1 VEHLPAIAADPSKDQ
16 STTDKVKEKAAETWD
31 KTKEKTSEAWDKTKE
46 KTVET
51 KDKVKDKIGG
61 NKKESAEDKAEAAR
75 KAEGKDTVG
84 AKVDR
89 GLDKTK
95 AKARDTKDKIA
106 AKTESSDDVRQAQT
120 ALKEKGQDPGRSTA
134 STGRARRGAP
144 QLPEDREHQGD
155 RPSRQRDQGPPDGRP
170 GVFDDGRAVGLT
182 DDGPDA
188 GAARGDR
195 FALRA
200 PGGAGEDAD
209 EVMWHRGAGGHTPGP
224 RDVARAGLC
233 RATG

>member
-1 VEHLPAIAADPSKDQ
+1 MHKFATAALAVALGLAWSTLPAIAADTTKDQ

-51 KDKVKDKIGG
+51 KDKVKDKISG

-84 AKVDR
+84 GKVDR

-95 AKARDTKDKIA
+95 AKARETKDKIA

-120 ALKEKGQDPGRSTA
+120 ALKEKGQDPGPIDGIHGPRTSAALRSYQKA
-134 STGRARRGAP
+134 EKIKETGRLDSETKAHLIGGQASSTTTTPSASPTTSTPPAP
-144 QLPEDREHQGD
+144 ATTGSPSAPAQTPEKTQ
-155 RPSRQRDQGPPDGRP
+155 
-170 GVFDDGRAVGLT
+170 T
-182 DDGPDA
+182 K
-188 GAARGDR
+188 
-195 FALRA
+195 
-200 PGGAGEDAD
+200 
-209 EVMWHRGAGGHTPGP
+209 
-224 RDVARAGLC
+224 
-233 RATG
+233 

>member
-1 VEHLPAIAADPSKDQ
+1 MHKLATAALAVALGLAWSTLPAIAADPSKDQ

-120 ALKEKGQDPGRSTA
+120 ALKEKGQDPGPIDGIHGPRTSAALRSYQKTENIKE
-134 STGRARRGAP
+134 TGRLDSETKAHLMGGQASSTTAAP
-144 QLPEDREHQGD
+144 SASPTTGQTPA
-155 RPSRQRDQGPPDGRP
+155 PP
-170 GVFDDGRAVGLT
+170 A
-182 DDGPDA
+182 
-188 GAARGDR
+188 
-195 FALRA
+195 
-200 PGGAGEDAD
+200 
-209 EVMWHRGAGGHTPGP
+209 
-224 RDVARAGLC
+224 
-233 RATG
+233 ATGSPSAPPAAPEKTQTK